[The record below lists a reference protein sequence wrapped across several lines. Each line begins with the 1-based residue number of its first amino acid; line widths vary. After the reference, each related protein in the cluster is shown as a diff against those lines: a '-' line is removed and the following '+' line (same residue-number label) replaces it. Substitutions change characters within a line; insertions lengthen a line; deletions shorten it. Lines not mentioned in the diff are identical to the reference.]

1 MIGQKTE
8 CFPQFVQFPC
18 PGVLNFL
25 VNILPRPASL
35 SVSLGVRGCG
45 WWEMM
50 LDRSQTSNEDR
61 FLSSRG
67 VFMWT
72 VLIVRM
78 VKLYAFNQV

>member
-1 MIGQKTE
+1 
-8 CFPQFVQFPC
+8 
-18 PGVLNFL
+18 
-25 VNILPRPASL
+25 
-35 SVSLGVRGCG
+35 
-45 WWEMM
+45 M